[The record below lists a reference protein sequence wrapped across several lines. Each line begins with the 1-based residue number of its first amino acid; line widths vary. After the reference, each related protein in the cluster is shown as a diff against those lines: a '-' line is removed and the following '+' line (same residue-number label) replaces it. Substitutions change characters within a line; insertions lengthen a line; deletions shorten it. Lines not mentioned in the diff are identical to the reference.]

1 MPSSRTSRYA
11 RANARG
17 VEAIETVEEYSGKP
31 AELSVADLL
40 ALRRPVVIRG
50 VAADWPAV
58 RAPDKAAYLKRFDS
72 GAMTDMSVGAPEHK
86 GRLFYAAGLDGLNFT
101 KRPATVS
108 EVLDRL
114 VATASAG
121 EPETIAAQAVQIGR
135 GAARLRARRTA
146 SSS

>member
-1 MPSSRTSRYA
+1 M
-11 RANARG
+11 
-17 VEAIETVEEYSGKP
+17 EAIETVEEYSGKP

-40 ALRRPVVIRG
+40 TLRRPVVIRG

-58 RAPDKAAYLKRFDS
+58 RAPDKAAYLKRFDR

-121 EPETIAAQAVQIGR
+121 RARDNRRASRAIGEATR
-135 GAARLRARRTA
+135 PASRRRTA
-146 SSS
+146 SSC